1 MADLEDKKDKTEHSE
16 MNNDACAA
24 DNVSTPDNGNEGKT
38 EKIDWEANDTTNPSD
53 ASPEEDKTAGTE
65 NEKLGRR
72 DIKKLKNEL
81 TETQKALEN
90 EKKRSADLNDKFM
103 RTAAEY
109 DNFRKRSAKER
120 ETVYGDAVSDTLTG
134 LLPIIDNLQ
143 YAAKYTEGDADKFI
157 EGVNLI
163 LSKLPDTL
171 ERLGIKPFG
180 EAGDKFDPSV
190 HNAVMHVEDDSL
202 EEGVITDVLQCGYM
216 YGEKVIRYA
225 MVKVAN

>member
-1 MADLEDKKDKTEHSE
+1 MADMEEKKDKAEHGA
-16 MNNDACAA
+16 MNDACAA
-24 DNVSTPDNGNEGKT
+24 ENSAEPEKTNSGNT
-38 EKIDWEANDTTNPSD
+38 EKIDWEANDTTNPSSA
-53 ASPEEDKTAGTE
+53 ASEEDKNAEPE

-72 DIKKLKNEL
+72 DVKKLKNEL
-81 TETQKALEN
+81 AEAQKALEN
-90 EKKRSADLNDKFM
+90 EKKRSAELNDKFM

-120 ETVYGDAVSDTLTG
+120 ETAYGDAVSDTLTG

-143 YAAKYTEGDADKFI
+143 YAAKYTEGDVDKFI